1 MKAKGLG
8 LLSGGLDS
16 SLSALLLIRQGIY
29 VEGVFFN
36 NGFCIVDYQKKI
48 REKKVSHPAIDF
60 SEKFKIKINII
71 DIKDEFLEILKKPK
85 YGYGSAINPCIDCR
99 ILMFKKAKEI
109 MEKEKFD
116 FIFTGEV
123 LGQRPMTQMP
133 RTMKLIEI
141 KSGLEGLI
149 IRPLSQ
155 KLLPLTLPEKKGF
168 VDRELL
174 MDFKG
179 RGRKG
184 QIKLAKELE
193 LKNYPSP
200 AGGCCFLTDKN
211 FKNRFFDLL
220 KNKKDIKPI
229 DFYLLNI
236 GRHFHLSKSVKLI
249 LGRDEKENEY
259 LLQNGKDFI
268 VLMPSVPAP
277 FGLLEDTNDENIINL
292 AIEVLLSFCK
302 LKEEVLV
309 KAYFPD
315 GREISIKKFP
325 EKKNF
330 EDLRIK

>member
-29 VEGVFFN
+29 VEGIYFN
-36 NGFCIVDYQKKI
+36 NGFCIIDYQKKI

-71 DIKDEFLEILKKPK
+71 DIKEEFLSILKNPR

-99 ILMFKKAKEI
+99 ILMLRKAREI

-123 LGQRPMTQMP
+123 LKQRPMTQMP
-133 RTMKLIEI
+133 RTLKLIEI

-155 KLLPLTLPEKKGF
+155 KLLPLTLPEKKGL

-174 MDFKG
+174 MDFEG
-179 RGRKG
+179 RERKR
-184 QIKLAKELE
+184 QIKLAKELG
-193 LKNYPSP
+193 LINYPSP

-211 FKNRFFDLL
+211 YKNRFFDLL
-220 KNKKDIKPI
+220 KNKKDIRPI

-236 GRHFHLSKSVKLI
+236 GRHFRLSKNVKLI

-259 LLQNGKDFI
+259 LLQNLKEFI
-268 VLMPSVPAP
+268 VLLPLAPAP
-277 FGLLEDTNDENIINL
+277 FGLLENTNDENIINL
-292 AIEVLLSFCK
+292 AIEICLSFCK

-309 KAYFPD
+309 KVYFPD
-315 GREISIKKFP
+315 GKEVSVQKFP